1 MGEGGSEGA
10 AVEANERDDAAVGV
24 IRVSATDMGEG
35 GIAVVDLDDT
45 GREDEAPRNRRESER
60 EEALKERSGVWVDVE
75 REGAREE
82 GKEELF
88 VVVDEVDRV
97 VLCLGG
103 EVDADDSVGD
113 SE

>member
-1 MGEGGSEGA
+1 VDAS
-10 AVEANERDDAAVGV
+10 ERDDAAVGV
-24 IRVSATDMGEG
+24 IPDRVADMGED
-35 GIAVVDLDDT
+35 GIVVVDLDDA
-45 GREDEAPRNRRESER
+45 GREDEVPRNRRESER

-82 GKEELF
+82 GKEEELF
-88 VVVDEVDRV
+88 VVVDEVDRA

-103 EVDADDSVGD
+103 DVDADDSVGD